1 MKGTTAALIF
11 GLVIIAIGVAFV
23 LNGGMT
29 GSPATPAPPVPT
41 SPLPTTAATM
51 PPTPDPT
58 TATPE
63 PTTAAPV
70 TTTPPPTVTTAVPP
84 TTTPAPQSLSA
95 EKVGDH
101 FINVAYASTNKIER
115 LNYASGQDRVVIS
128 VVSPAET
135 DITMLEAA
143 AKEFNSLSNTVKLSE
158 NIKES
163 SNGDIVIKLLP
174 ESGLDAINL
183 NEVSSSGSVTEA
195 LTKKEL
201 TYDGKTSAKILR
213 GTMYINGNLKGDVR
227 NHTIMRSLYY
237 QLGLTGET
245 DEYTDSLFYAADN
258 SNAKLSP
265 IDKKVV
271 TMLYEPGLYNGM
283 NMQALKQVIYIE

>member
-1 MKGTTAALIF
+1 
-11 GLVIIAIGVAFV
+11 
-23 LNGGMT
+23 
-29 GSPATPAPPVPT
+29 
-41 SPLPTTAATM
+41 
-51 PPTPDPT
+51 
-58 TATPE
+58 
-63 PTTAAPV
+63 V
-70 TTTPPPTVTTAVPP
+70 TTTVPPVTPP

-135 DITMLEAA
+135 DIAMLEAA

-174 ESGLDAINL
+174 ASGLDAINL

-195 LTKKEL
+195 LTRKEL
-201 TYDGKTSAKILR
+201 TWDGKTSAKILR